1 MNMFIFKL
9 NTKVT
14 CKNMSSSKTIF
25 IYFLIKNTKFI
36 KKKLLLNLILE
47 IKLN

>member
-25 IYFLIKNTKFI
+25 LYFLIQNTKFI
-36 KKKLLLNLILE
+36 KKKTI
-47 IKLN
+47 IKFNFGN